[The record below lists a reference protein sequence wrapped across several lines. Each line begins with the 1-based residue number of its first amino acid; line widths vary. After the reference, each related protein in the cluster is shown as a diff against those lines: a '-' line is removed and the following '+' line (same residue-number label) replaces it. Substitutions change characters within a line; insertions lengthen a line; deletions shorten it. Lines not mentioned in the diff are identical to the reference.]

1 MRNDVPYESF
11 EVTTCD
17 FCEGTKRDNYFGTA
31 CIECQ
36 KYSFE
41 PALKFLN
48 SMLAIQPEDGLILK
62 TIEELEVT
70 VKELKI
76 ESSKFHRTHLANA
89 SLKHGL
95 QKPDTWVRRLI
106 LRNQKTCTQKL
117 STTQILEIVVD
128 QVLNLRKQI
137 KLNEFQRRFEKVQS
151 LKDSSKVDVE
161 SIIKNSFGF
170 DFEAPSF
177 IYFIKNHGL
186 AALKVGVST
195 VTAKDKR
202 ISSHHRYGWVQ
213 VKTWKVENGLAAMDI
228 ERKLIAWWRLE
239 RNAKFG
245 CTPDQMPQGGYTE
258 TVPSADF
265 DDSEVISKIEEL
277 IALEGVLEYRYPNFP
292 YFQEAPTL
300 DNSIKTWLGA
310 GVD

>member
-1 MRNDVPYESF
+1 MRNDVPCESF
-11 EVTTCD
+11 EVTICD

-31 CIECQ
+31 CIGCQ
-36 KYSFE
+36 EYSFE

-62 TIEELEVT
+62 TIEELEIT
-70 VKELKI
+70 VEELKI
-76 ESSKFHRTHLANA
+76 VSSKFHRAHLANA
-89 SLKHGL
+89 SLKRGL
-95 QKPDTWVRRLI
+95 HKPDTWFRKLI
-106 LRNQKTCTQKL
+106 LRNQKACTQKL
-117 STTQILEIVVD
+117 STTQILKIVID
-128 QVLNLRKQI
+128 QVLNLRKQKKI
-137 KLNEFQRRFEKVQS
+137 DEFQRRLEKVQS
-151 LKDSSKVDVE
+151 LKDSSKADVE
-161 SIIKNSFGF
+161 RIIKNSIGF

-195 VTAKDKR
+195 VTAKDNR
-202 ISSHHRYGWVQ
+202 ILSHQRYGWVQ
-213 VKTWKVENGLAAMDI
+213 VKTWKVENGLVAMDI

-258 TVPSADF
+258 TAPSTDF

-277 IALEGVLEYRYPNFP
+277 IHQEGVLEYRYPKFP
-292 YFQEAPTL
+292 YFQEAQVL
-300 DNSIKTWLGA
+300 DNS
-310 GVD
+310 